1 MAYLHF
7 GIEVDN
13 VMDYS
18 YWNVL
23 AYDPIDMVNEYK
35 KLRNEVVSSSIYV
48 DMWETL
54 LLINENGE

>member
-1 MAYLHF
+1 MVYLHL

-13 VMDYS
+13 VIDYS

-23 AYDPIDMVNEYK
+23 AYDPVDMVNEYK
-35 KLRNEVVSSSIYV
+35 KLKNEVVPSSIYV

-54 LLINENGE
+54 LLINENGK

>member
-35 KLRNEVVSSSIYV
+35 KLRNEVIPSSIYV

>member
-1 MAYLHF
+1 VVYLHL

-13 VMDYS
+13 VIDYS

-23 AYDPIDMVNEYK
+23 AYDPVDMVNEYK
-35 KLRNEVVSSSIYV
+35 KLKNEVVPSSIYV

-54 LLINENGE
+54 LLINENGK